1 MIWSGQDLYTY
12 FESSEHITNTDTN
25 KQKDTNQEGKKMQIE
40 TNNDFN
46 FKAGRPRR
54 YGEYGIR
61 RVYLRSQST
70 DKSLTLKINKTNF
83 PAFAFSN
90 FDKAKKKFSIVLT
103 VPDETKVELAEF
115 TELLCDTA
123 FICREDWFPNNASVS
138 RAEIKERMVP
148 LWRESKTLKYDGSPW
163 PATMR
168 VQVGKECNVDS
179 SAARTECTEVC
190 LDIGTVYITQDQN
203 WGVKMRLDS
212 FNAEHTEQKSP
223 KRAHSYAQT
232 PNAPQKK
239 QRQNVSNNDSLP
251 ILPPLVLP
259 TLKRETTG
267 IGECYGCINNRP
279 SQRDHQGDGGCCA
292 EALDYS

>member
-1 MIWSGQDLYTY
+1 
-12 FESSEHITNTDTN
+12 
-25 KQKDTNQEGKKMQIE
+25 MQIE
-40 TNNDFN
+40 PKTDFN
-46 FKAGRPRR
+46 FKAGRTRR

-70 DKSLTLKINKTNF
+70 DKSLTLKIARTNF
-83 PAFAFSN
+83 PSFAFSN

-103 VPDETKVELAEF
+103 VPDETKAELAEF

-148 LWRESKTLKYDGSPW
+148 LWRESKTLKYDGSHW

-190 LDIGTVYITQDQN
+190 LDIGTVYITQDQH

-212 FNAEHTEQKSP
+212 FNTEYGEQKSP
-223 KRAHSYAQT
+223 KRSISYVQI
-232 PNAPQKK
+232 PDAPQKK
-239 QRQNVSNNDSLP
+239 QKQNDNDSFLP
-251 ILPPLVLP
+251 LPPLILP

-267 IGECYGCINNRP
+267 IGECYGCVNNRP
-279 SQRDHQGDGGCCA
+279 SQRDHQGDGGCCV
-292 EALDYS
+292 DYS